1 MQGAR
6 LLIGIPVDQS
16 AIHSIVGARPGDSA
30 FSVGARSRRLS
41 RRDGQRLLQTEAL
54 NQLGKEE
61 GKMGKKVGR
70 VGRGKS
76 RATKKPLGLKNPAAC
91 ACLARSSSR
100 SHGVPM
106 GIRTPV
112 LTVRGSCP
120 RPLDDRDERLCFA
133 EIGIIY
139 VLKRKLQVF
148 YVDREKRSKKG
159 GRSFCKPSAAG
170 PRASLFIQPWQVRRL
185 PCCESF
191 RAPCRT

>member
-16 AIHSIVGARPGDSA
+16 AIHSIVGARLGGSA

-54 NQLGKEE
+54 NQPGKEE
-61 GKMGKKVGR
+61 GKTGKK

-133 EIGIIY
+133 EISIIY

-148 YVDREKRSKKG
+148 CADREKRSKKG

-170 PRASLFIQPWQVRRL
+170 PRASLFIEPWQVRRL

>member
-1 MQGAR
+1 MCIRDRWMQEDAGAR

-16 AIHSIVGARPGDSA
+16 AIHSIVGARPGGSA
-30 FSVGARSRRLS
+30 FSGGARSRRLS

-61 GKMGKKVGR
+61 GKEEGKKGKKGKK

-76 RATKKPLGLKNPAAC
+76 RTTKKPLGLKNPAAC

-148 YVDREKRSKKG
+148 LRRPGKKIKKR
-159 GRSFCKPSAAG
+159 RTVV
-170 PRASLFIQPWQVRRL
+170 LQTVRRRPTREPL
-185 PCCESF
+185 Y
-191 RAPCRT
+191 